1 MNDFE
6 FGFEVDSEND
16 SLGQLLWLLI
26 RVFALAFSAM
36 TTGAFFWRYVGDAF
50 AFIFGQWSPY
60 VTAIAGMIALDGLSQ
75 AWAYVRGHQSS
86 TTRQMSV
93 ARFMSWADLL
103 ASVIVTVV
111 YLLLNA
117 AFDVGIYA
125 GDGSLSQLGFVLN
138 VIGVIILVAAIA
150 GNFVAS
156 HLFSDASAGNRE
168 AVHLTEMG
176 AMAATARY
184 RIAKKQALLT
194 AESTMGE
201 IMSILPEHTRQRA
214 ADNRDR
220 YIDTQFGNG
229 TPQQLADGASQTAA
243 QPVTPYLVQQLDR
256 EQRTWHARESHPD
269 FDTAQWRVETW
280 TRESR
285 GQDVFRVLFNGKT
298 IYHSDNVTDVPP
310 RAKEDESIITAED
323 RRQWA
328 AQQRAYA
335 ESNERKAAEM
345 ERQEKE
351 KDQAPHTPLPPLST
365 PPAMNRNNHVNGKTA
380 TDPNG

>member
-1 MNDFE
+1 
-6 FGFEVDSEND
+6 
-16 SLGQLLWLLI
+16 
-26 RVFALAFSAM
+26 
-36 TTGAFFWRYVGDAF
+36 
-50 AFIFGQWSPY
+50 
-60 VTAIAGMIALDGLSQ
+60 
-75 AWAYVRGHQSS
+75 
-86 TTRQMSV
+86 MSV

-103 ASVIVTVV
+103 ASVVVTVV

-125 GDGSLSQLGFVLN
+125 ADGSLSELGFALN
-138 VIGVIILVAAIA
+138 VTGVIILVAAIA

-176 AMAATARY
+176 AMAATARH

-220 YIDTQFGNG
+220 FIDTQYGSG
-229 TPQQLADGASQTAA
+229 TPPQLPDRASQPA
-243 QPVTPYLVQQLDR
+243 TPYLVQQLDR
-256 EQRTWHARESHPD
+256 AQRTWQARESHPD

-285 GQDVFRVLFNGKT
+285 GQDVFRVLFNGKV
-298 IYHSDNVTDVPP
+298 IYHSDNVTDVPARTQENP
-310 RAKEDESIITAED
+310 SPITAED

-351 KDQAPHTPLPPLST
+351 QAQQTPLPPLST
-365 PPAMNRNNHVNGKTA
+365 PPAMNGNNHVNGKTA